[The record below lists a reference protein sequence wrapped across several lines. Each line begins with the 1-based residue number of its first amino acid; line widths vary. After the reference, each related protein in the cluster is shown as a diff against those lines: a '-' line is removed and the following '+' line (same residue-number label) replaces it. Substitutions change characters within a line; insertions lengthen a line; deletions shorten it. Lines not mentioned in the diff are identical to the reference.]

1 MKTRASGHIPAPRRR
16 RRCATWRER
25 RFMMAPLQ
33 EAQDDALLAEQLQ
46 SMLKPARG
54 PAPKLS
60 HICAAILLARDETL
74 SSRAACRGVTGVP
87 QSARDRVAELA
98 KRVRP
103 LLSAAQSLALP
114 VPPSAPVR
122 TSPAGATAQ
131 QQQPFEWVM
140 PPLEATRERPTPFV
154 PQESPD
160 LPQESPVVPDPVL
173 PSPLSPPASA
183 PSVSK
188 PSRSVVGTST
198 SLSSIRLN
206 TACINIRRLVSVAA
220 TTAAR
225 FRPLCRIW
233 RV

>member
-1 MKTRASGHIPAPRRR
+1 
-16 RRCATWRER
+16 
-25 RFMMAPLQ
+25 MMAPLQ

-103 LLSAAQSLALP
+103 LLNAAQSLALP